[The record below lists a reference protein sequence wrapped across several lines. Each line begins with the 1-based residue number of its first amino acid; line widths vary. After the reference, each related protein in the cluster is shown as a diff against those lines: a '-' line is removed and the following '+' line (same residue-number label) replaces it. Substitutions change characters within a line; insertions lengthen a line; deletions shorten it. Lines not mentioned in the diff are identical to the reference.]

1 MENKNVSEWL
11 QQYIIRSKLQLK
23 PLNNNTRHTHNN
35 SVKKK
40 HKNKNKN
47 KNKNKPK
54 NKNRKTPN
62 TETIRVARILLSF
75 TSK

>member
-40 HKNKNKN
+40 PKNKNK
-47 KNKNKPK
+47 KKPK